1 MTQSNAAAAL
11 DSQVDENPEFIT
23 PPNHLKAKLG
33 GRSLNFDAAAI
44 ARAESALAG
53 MSTQFGDWLNDEI
66 EKLEAA
72 HKLILAPGAG
82 EKELEAFYRNAHDLK
97 GLGTTYGFPIVSQ
110 FAASLTKL
118 IDSPEGR
125 NKAPKQLL
133 SAHVSSII
141 AAVRQKIADTNH
153 PVGNALLVELTKQ
166 VSKYDNGQ

>member
-1 MTQSNAAAAL
+1 MTHSNA
-11 DSQVDENPEFIT
+11 SQVSENQVDENPEFIT
-23 PPNHLKAKLG
+23 PPNNLRAKLG
-33 GRSLNFDAAAI
+33 GRSLSFDAAAI

-72 HKLILAPGAG
+72 HKKILAPGAG

-97 GLGTTYGFPIVSQ
+97 GLGTTYGYPIVSQ

-125 NKAPKQLL
+125 VKAPKNLL

-141 AAVRQKIADTNH
+141 AAVRQKITDTNH
-153 PVGNALLVELTKQ
+153 PVGNALLSELTKQ
-166 VSKYDNGQ
+166 VAKYDSEK